1 MTKCSS
7 LTRYHYDMSQRQRS
21 KVQSREVRVVGV
33 LSNVWWQKH
42 TDWGNA
48 FNIRKYNFSKC
59 DSWKFI
65 PLHTTFHQSI
75 HVFNKHISV
84 PSVCWNKCVNCS
96 NVTDTKISQWEFHSI
111 PKDGY
116 HGSNRD
122 LQFIFIFNFIFY
134 QDFYKDSLKVFSG
147 PALNPDKCEL
157 IVFVGWRTTK
167 PWQKWILC
175 QEEVCIF
182 FPSHILS
189 LVSFRFV
196 FWKYRCKTW
205 ILR

>member
-1 MTKCSS
+1 MWGQELTWQNVPVWQDIIMIWVSVNPARCS
-7 LTRYHYDMSQRQRS
+7 QG
-21 KVQSREVRVVGV
+21 EVRVVGV
-33 LSNVWWQKH
+33 ISNVWWQKH

-48 FNIRKYNFSKC
+48 FNIRKYNFSNC

-134 QDFYKDSLKVFSG
+134 QVFSG

-157 IVFVGWRTTK
+157 IVFVGW
-167 PWQKWILC
+167 LA
-175 QEEVCIF
+175 
-182 FPSHILS
+182 
-189 LVSFRFV
+189 
-196 FWKYRCKTW
+196 YY
-205 ILR
+205 